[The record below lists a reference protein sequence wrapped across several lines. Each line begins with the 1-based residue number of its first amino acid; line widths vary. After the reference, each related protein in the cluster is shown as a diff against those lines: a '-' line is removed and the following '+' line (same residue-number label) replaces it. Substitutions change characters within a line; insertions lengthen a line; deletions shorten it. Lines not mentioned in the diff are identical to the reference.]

1 VVGGSW
7 DGLLAPAGT
16 PRDIIARLHAELMRA
31 LADPEVRER
40 LTSVGTEVV
49 GNSPEEFAAQI
60 RADIEKRAGLF
71 ARPEFVPN
79 RSSIEVG

>member
-1 VVGGSW
+1 
-7 DGLLAPAGT
+7 L
-16 PRDIIARLHAELMRA
+16 
-31 LADPEVRER
+31 
-40 LTSVGTEVV
+40 VGTEVV